1 MLDLSP
7 MPFPCGL
14 KNNGDKESRSAFLQ
28 KRLADLG
35 VAIGELEPGSDDVF
49 IKGSSE
55 K

>member
-7 MPFPCGL
+7 VPFPCGL
-14 KNNGDKESRSAFLQ
+14 KRNGDKESRSAFLR

-35 VAIGELEPGSDDVF
+35 VAIGELGAGSDYIF